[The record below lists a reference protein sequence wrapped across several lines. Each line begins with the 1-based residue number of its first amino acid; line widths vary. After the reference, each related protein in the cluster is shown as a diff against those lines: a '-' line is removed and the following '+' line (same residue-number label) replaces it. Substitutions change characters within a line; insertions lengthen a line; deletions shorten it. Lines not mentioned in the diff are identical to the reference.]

1 MWAARSCDSDG
12 PTERIV
18 DQLPDQRT
26 GWIRTPDAGIWADA
40 LEPAWLA
47 ERFRGRAESVFSGAS
62 MVKEFEMLIETTE
75 MSPAETCPVKGI
87 AFVFAFL
94 VGLVPAVFLF
104 SLVFMVSSIRLDLF
118 LSDLSDVSHGG

>member
-94 VGLVPAVFLF
+94 VGLVIAVLSRRF
-104 SLVFMVSSIRLDLF
+104 SS
-118 LSDLSDVSHGG
+118 